1 MFLDAQQ
8 LEKARERDAADAV
21 ADVAA
26 AARVAARRRARDQS
40 QRDVFDEDSY
50 ASSSESDDQ
59 ASSDDEN
66 DQTIDP
72 MATLRHRPIGAQDW
86 SYISE
91 AAMPS
96 SSDRGWW
103 GFDEYPL
110 ETLKRPLDLD
120 LSDDE
125 DVARPPTPARLSEE
139 EDARRAERATIVRGY
154 YTRKVCH
161 QDWYAGWRTR
171 ASRTSTASRM
181 LWRRCTRSGYL
192 LHLNRRVVCLNHR
205 TMTISRSSY
214 TSPLLSRERPS
225 RKL

>member
-1 MFLDAQQ
+1 M
-8 LEKARERDAADAV
+8 
-21 ADVAA
+21 AA

-72 MATLRHRPIGAQDW
+72 MATLKSPISGAQDW

-91 AAMPS
+91 VAMPS

-139 EDARRAERATIVRGY
+139 EDARRDRARNHCERLLHTESVSSRLVRWMAHEG
-154 YTRKVCH
+154 VADVDGVADALA
-161 QDWYAGWRTR
+161 Q
-171 ASRTSTASRM
+171 S
-181 LWRRCTRSGYL
+181 TRSGYL
-192 LHLNRRVVCLNHR
+192 HLPRRPVVYLYHR
-205 TMTISRSSY
+205 TMTTSLCSY
-214 TSPLLSRERPS
+214 TSPLLSGERPS
-225 RKL
+225 RRLSRPSSGRWR